1 MLEKEFLI
9 KEGVCALSQYK
20 YKDGLRDG
28 IPIGLGYLSVSF
40 GFGIAVVNS
49 GLSVLTAVI
58 ISLTNLTSAGQ
69 FAGLTLI
76 TAGAALLEMALTEF
90 VINLRYSLMSLSLS
104 QKIDKSFTTIHRLIT
119 SFGIT
124 DEVFAV
130 ASSKKG
136 TIGKSYMYGLIT
148 LPIIGWS
155 LGTLLGAAAGELLP
169 ESVKV
174 ALGLAIYGM
183 FVAII
188 VPPAKKDSG
197 VLIAVLIAASISC
210 CIYYLPIFQR
220 ITSGFSIIICA
231 IVASAVA
238 ALIKPVDME
247 ADE

>member
-1 MLEKEFLI
+1 M
-9 KEGVCALSQYK
+9 
-20 YKDGLRDG
+20 
-28 IPIGLGYLSVSF
+28 
-40 GFGIAVVNS
+40 
-49 GLSVLTAVI
+49 
-58 ISLTNLTSAGQ
+58 
-69 FAGLTLI
+69 
-76 TAGAALLEMALTEF
+76 
-90 VINLRYSLMSLSLS
+90 
-104 QKIDKSFTTIHRLIT
+104 IT

-169 ESVKV
+169 ESIKV

-231 IVASAVA
+231 VVASAVA